1 MRISGPAPTHMI
13 SVLRYRD
20 PARAVAWLC
29 AAFGFNVHHV
39 VKASNDDMMC
49 AQLTLGSSMFII
61 GRVGD
66 ASFDALMKQPD
77 EVGGAETQL
86 TYIVVADIDDHYQR
100 AKRSGAAIAVEL
112 GDYEEGGRGYSCR
125 DLEGHV
131 WSFGSFDPWK
141 LGPPAVPAVR
151 RSWSTRPL
159 AALALTV
166 ALAGAAAAA
175 WTLVV
180 SPDGRATDSPAS
192 ERSSHW
198 PTSAHESEAAQP
210 KRSTELSDAQ
220 EREAEHEGRL
230 QAALSAEQAAI
241 RAVAALERDLQA
253 LQAAKVSAEER
264 ASQLTMDLEAARAA
278 IANSERS
285 LRDSKEAFAEERVR
299 NRAAEDMHAQQ
310 RQHLQDQLAVA
321 KIAHE
326 AATEQLEF
334 LRNHPPV
341 TPFLQTTRSQG
352 DSAAGAAAA
361 RHLAPAP
368 LPERDSKNADPQRRA
383 NLRRQCA
390 QIKLDPD
397 AYEKALV
404 DLCRTL

>member
-1 MRISGPAPTHMI
+1 MYNADFGPCPDPDF

-20 PARAVAWLC
+20 PARAVTWLC

-49 AQLTLGSSMFII
+49 AQLTLGNSMFII
-61 GRVGD
+61 SRVGD

-86 TYIVVADIDDHYQR
+86 TYIVVADIDEHYQR

-198 PTSAHESEAAQP
+198 PTSVQESEAAQP
-210 KRSTELSDAQ
+210 TRSTELSDAQ

-230 QAALSAEQAAI
+230 QAALAP
-241 RAVAALERDLQA
+241 
-253 LQAAKVSAEER
+253 
-264 ASQLTMDLEAARAA
+264 
-278 IANSERS
+278 
-285 LRDSKEAFAEERVR
+285 SKR
-299 NRAAEDMHAQQ
+299 
-310 RQHLQDQLAVA
+310 
-321 KIAHE
+321 
-326 AATEQLEF
+326 
-334 LRNHPPV
+334 
-341 TPFLQTTRSQG
+341 PFMR
-352 DSAAGAAAA
+352 
-361 RHLAPAP
+361 
-368 LPERDSKNADPQRRA
+368 
-383 NLRRQCA
+383 
-390 QIKLDPD
+390 
-397 AYEKALV
+397 
-404 DLCRTL
+404 

>member
-1 MRISGPAPTHMI
+1 M
-13 SVLRYRD
+13 LRYRD
-20 PARAVAWLC
+20 PARAVTWLR

-49 AQLTLGSSMFII
+49 AQLTLGNSMFII

-166 ALAGAAAAA
+166 ALAGAASRLDAGGIARR
-175 WTLVV
+175 
-180 SPDGRATDSPAS
+180 SCDGFPCVGAVEPLAHIRTG
-192 ERSSHW
+192 ERSR
-198 PTSAHESEAAQP
+198 TA
-210 KRSTELSDAQ
+210 DA
-220 EREAEHEGRL
+220 
-230 QAALSAEQAAI
+230 I
-241 RAVAALERDLQA
+241 
-253 LQAAKVSAEER
+253 
-264 ASQLTMDLEAARAA
+264 
-278 IANSERS
+278 
-285 LRDSKEAFAEERVR
+285 
-299 NRAAEDMHAQQ
+299 
-310 RQHLQDQLAVA
+310 
-321 KIAHE
+321 
-326 AATEQLEF
+326 
-334 LRNHPPV
+334 
-341 TPFLQTTRSQG
+341 
-352 DSAAGAAAA
+352 
-361 RHLAPAP
+361 
-368 LPERDSKNADPQRRA
+368 
-383 NLRRQCA
+383 
-390 QIKLDPD
+390 
-397 AYEKALV
+397 Y
-404 DLCRTL
+404 